1 MQLRL
6 SIITCSILAYSSLMA
21 EDYVSVQYMNYDEDS
36 GRTTI
41 STPMIEI
48 NKDFGA
54 DYTLNFTF
62 THDAVSGASPTY
74 YDSSSGASAKVPDGV
89 VYRDDIKYGDIEY
102 DDERKALSLALTKR
116 FESRDE
122 LTVGGNYSTEYD
134 YDSTEVSAQYL
145 HYLDSSKNQSI
156 SIGSSYQTND
166 VSVFCKLNTGECD
179 SSSGASE
186 KIKDLE
192 VITTEVGFTQILDKT
207 SLVKSSIFYISEDGY
222 LSNPYMRV
230 VRDYNTNPKITPEK
244 KPNKRKA
251 YGVTIEYTK
260 AINDKL
266 ATDISYRFYD
276 DDWDITSHT
285 IDTQLHYE
293 LNSKFLFGVGLRYY
307 TQTKA
312 KFYSDK
318 KDYFTTQEYAS
329 SDRRMSEFSSIN
341 YKLMGD
347 YKINKSISLNANVN
361 FYKQDDFD
369 ATYWGIGGK
378 YKF

>member
-1 MQLRL
+1 
-6 SIITCSILAYSSLMA
+6 
-21 EDYVSVQYMNYDEDS
+21 
-36 GRTTI
+36 
-41 STPMIEI
+41 
-48 NKDFGA
+48 
-54 DYTLNFTF
+54 
-62 THDAVSGASPTY
+62 
-74 YDSSSGASAKVPDGV
+74 
-89 VYRDDIKYGDIEY
+89 
-102 DDERKALSLALTKR
+102 
-116 FESRDE
+116 
-122 LTVGGNYSTEYD
+122 
-134 YDSTEVSAQYL
+134 
-145 HYLDSSKNQSI
+145 
-156 SIGSSYQTND
+156 
-166 VSVFCKLNTGECD
+166 
-179 SSSGASE
+179 
-186 KIKDLE
+186 
-192 VITTEVGFTQILDKT
+192 
-207 SLVKSSIFYISEDGY
+207 
-222 LSNPYMRV
+222 MRV